1 MARHQMYYQKNTMSV
16 AASADGETLYIDG
29 PPSGAKKSGKAAGF
43 TVTEKKSGPMGS
55 TLIRVEGNKAGIK
68 KWLDKNFFEE
78 GSDYKWNTAAVSM
91 SHAVSA
97 GDSHMQ
103 ALVRKAQDHLDTV
116 SSALQ
121 TVSSSPDYK
130 AVKRSMQQAQAAMVS
145 LQGVMSMLQTYAVD

>member
-1 MARHQMYYQKNTMSV
+1 MARHQMYYGRNTAKNF
-16 AASADGETLYIDG
+16 AAS
-29 PPSGAKKSGKAAGF
+29 
-43 TVTEKKSGPMGS
+43 
-55 TLIRVEGNKAGIK
+55 RV
-68 KWLDKNFFEE
+68 
-78 GSDYKWNTAAVSM
+78 
-91 SHAVSA
+91 VSA

-145 LQGVMSMLQTYAVD
+145 LQGVMGMLQTYAVD